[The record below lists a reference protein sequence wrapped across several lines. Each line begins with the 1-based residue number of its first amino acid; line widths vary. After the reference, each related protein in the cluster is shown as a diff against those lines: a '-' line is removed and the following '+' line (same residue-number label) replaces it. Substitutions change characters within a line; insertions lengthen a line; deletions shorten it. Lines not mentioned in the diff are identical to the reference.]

1 MDQLRSVGNA
11 KIRLL
16 RWINSQVW
24 NYWLEIIAVLLLTT
38 ASLATAWN
46 GYQAARWGGVQS
58 TAYSQASAKRV
69 QASDASSSGFIEM
82 FMDVEVFNDFADAYT
97 SNDTQ
102 LMAFLERQFSDRLRP
117 AVDAWLE
124 TSPLTNPDAPGSPLE
139 MSEYTTPSFDRA
151 AQLSDEADALFASG
165 LDASDKSDQYILN
178 TVYLA
183 TALFF
188 AGIAGKVVGR
198 PARTMIVVV
207 GIAMLLFGLYH
218 IFSLP
223 IQ

>member
-1 MDQLRSVGNA
+1 MDQLRSVGSA
-11 KIRLL
+11 KMRLL

-69 QASDASSSGFIEM
+69 QASDASSSGFIEL
-82 FMDVEVFNDFADAYT
+82 FMDVEVFNDYADAFT

-117 AVDAWLE
+117 AVTAWLA
-124 TSPLTNPDAPGSPLE
+124 TSPLSNPDAPASPLDME
-139 MSEYTTPSFDRA
+139 EYSSPSFDRA
-151 AQLSDEADALFASG
+151 ERLNEEADALFASG
-165 LDASDKSDQYILN
+165 LEASDKSDQYILN

-188 AGIAGKVVGR
+188 AGIAGKIAGR
-198 PARTMIVVV
+198 PARTMIVVI
-207 GIAMLLFGLYH
+207 GTLMLVYGLFH

-223 IQ
+223 VQ

>member
-1 MDQLRSVGNA
+1 MDQLRSVGHG
-11 KIRLL
+11 KVRFL

-58 TAYSQASAKRV
+58 TAFSQASAKRV
-69 QASDASSSGFIEM
+69 QASDANTSGFVEM
-82 FMDVEVFNDFADAYT
+82 FMDAEVFNDYADAFT

-117 AVDAWLE
+117 AVDAWLA
-124 TSPLTNPDAPGSPLE
+124 TSPLSNPDAPGSP
-139 MSEYTTPSFDRA
+139 MDMPEYRNPSFEHA
-151 AQLSDEADALFASG
+151 EQLSDEADALFTSG

-198 PARTMIVVV
+198 PARTMIIII
-207 GIAMLLFGLYH
+207 GSMMLIFGLYH
-218 IFSLP
+218 IVSLP
-223 IQ
+223 VQ